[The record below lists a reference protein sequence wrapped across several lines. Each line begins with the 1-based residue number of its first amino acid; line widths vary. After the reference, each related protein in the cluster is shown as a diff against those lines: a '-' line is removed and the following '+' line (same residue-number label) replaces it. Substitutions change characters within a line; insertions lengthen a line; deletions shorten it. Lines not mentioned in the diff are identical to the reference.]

1 MKRLL
6 VLAVAVLFGVSFS
19 AAQERQHHRSNRSD
33 EKRETAVDESVIQ
46 SQWDGAHISFVKSKH
61 DFGEVRRK
69 GGDLKVKFEYVNDG
83 VEPLIITRIAT
94 SCTCIRTDYRRR
106 PLDVGERGEIE
117 LTYEPHK
124 MEAGTFHKA
133 VQVYSNSV
141 GGMHLLT
148 VSGSSVER
156 EK

>member
-69 GGDLKVKFEYVNDG
+69 GGDLKVKFE
-83 VEPLIITRIAT
+83 
-94 SCTCIRTDYRRR
+94 
-106 PLDVGERGEIE
+106 
-117 LTYEPHK
+117 
-124 MEAGTFHKA
+124 
-133 VQVYSNSV
+133 
-141 GGMHLLT
+141 
-148 VSGSSVER
+148 
-156 EK
+156 